1 MFLEVRCCARHKL
14 SGLAGMAEYGAIAG
28 LTDSHESVEAG
39 PRRTTNPK
47 LASAS
52 SAARDGGAFQQSVV
66 HGTFQD
72 SGLAGAAHSHAAGAA
87 VRGTSTGISK
97 QQWVRTGVLATGC
110 AAVFLCI
117 GAVAG
122 GLDGLTSSSSPVGAS
137 MNLHGATAQRTGISL
152 RVCAGTW
159 LILCF
164 SGVLAVN

>member
-1 MFLEVRCCARHKL
+1 MFLQAPKRTVFSEVRCCARHKL
-14 SGLAGMAEYGAIAG
+14 SGRAGMAEYGAIAG
-28 LTDSHESVEAG
+28 LTDSHESVEVG
-39 PRRTTNPK
+39 PGRTTNPK
-47 LASAS
+47 LASASS
-52 SAARDGGAFQQSVV
+52 SAARDGGAFQQSVA

-97 QQWVRTGVLATGC
+97 QQWVRTSVLATGC

-137 MNLHGATAQRTGISL
+137 MNLHGATAQRTGICL
-152 RVCAGTW
+152 RVPCAGT
-159 LILCF
+159 
-164 SGVLAVN
+164 